1 MLTIHAIR
9 SRVPTLVV
17 ASLVVFVAC
26 QAAAELVL
34 TDSPQ
39 PGEFVLFDGQSA
51 APIFVETNDE
61 PAVIRAAGD
70 LVADVERVTGA
81 KPELARGLDGQTNLV
96 IVGTLGHSQT
106 IDRLAAD
113 GKLDVSGVRGEWESY
128 VLQIVKHPLPGVEK
142 ALVIAGSD
150 RRGTIY
156 GIYQLSE
163 LIGVSPW
170 YWWADV
176 PVKRQN
182 FVALHGDL
190 FKQGPPAV
198 KYRGIFLNDEDWGLR
213 PWAAKTFDPET
224 GNIGPKTYAKVF
236 ELLLRLHAN
245 YLWPAMHPDTRAF
258 NFLSRPTRK
267 SPTPTAS

>member
-1 MLTIHAIR
+1 MLTLRAIPLAA
-9 SRVPTLVV
+9 VKLAA
-17 ASLVVFVAC
+17 ASLVILFTW
-26 QAAAELVL
+26 QAAAELSL
-34 TDSPQ
+34 ADSP
-39 PGEFVLFDGQSA
+39 GAADFILFDGKNA
-51 APIFVETNDE
+51 ASILVETNDDR
-61 PAVIRAAGD
+61 AIIRAAGD
-70 LVADVERVTGA
+70 LAEDVERVTGT
-81 KPELARGLDGQTNLV
+81 KPELAQGSDGKINVV
-96 IVGTLGHSQT
+96 IIGTLGQSKT
-106 IDRLAAD
+106 IDRLAAA
-113 GKLDVSGVRGEWESY
+113 GRLDVNGVRGQWESY
-128 VLQIVKHPLPGVEK
+128 VLQVVKNPLPGITR

-176 PVKRQN
+176 PVKRRN
-182 FVALHGDL
+182 FVAIRGDI

-198 KYRGIFLNDEDWGLR
+198 KYRGIFLNDEDWCLR

-236 ELLLRLHAN
+236 ELLLRLRAN

-258 NFLSRPTRK
+258 NFYPADKEL
-267 SPTPTAS
+267 AE